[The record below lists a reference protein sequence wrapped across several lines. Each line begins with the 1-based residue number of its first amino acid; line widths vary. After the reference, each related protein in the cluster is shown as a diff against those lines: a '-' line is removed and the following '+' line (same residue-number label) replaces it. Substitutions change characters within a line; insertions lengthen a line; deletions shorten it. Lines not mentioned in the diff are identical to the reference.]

1 MYPSASRILLYFL
14 ALLWVQ
20 GALAQGPQS
29 VFLEDLTWTELQTQ
43 MQAGKRTII
52 IPVGGTEQSGPY
64 IALGKHNV
72 RVKAL
77 SAKIAVALDNALV
90 APVIAYVPEGSISP
104 PSEHMK
110 FPGTITVPD
119 SIFRQLLESAARG
132 FKQHGFT
139 EIVFLGDHG
148 GYQAALKATADRLN
162 REWSKSPARAHAILE
177 YYRATQ
183 NEYVQRL
190 KAKGYSEK
198 EIGVHAGLA
207 DTSLMLAIDPHLVRS
222 EQLHGE
228 LRLDKNQG
236 VAGDPRRATA
246 ELGQIGVDVI
256 VTKTVNA
263 IKQAV
268 AQDESVFERKQ

>member
-1 MYPSASRILLYFL
+1 MYTRASSILFYLL
-14 ALLWVQ
+14 ALIWAQ
-20 GALAQGPQS
+20 GALAQGSQS

-43 MQAGKRTII
+43 MQSGKRTII

-72 RVKAL
+72 RAKTL
-77 SAKIAVALDNALV
+77 SGKVAVALGNALV
-90 APVIAYVPEGSISP
+90 APVIAYVPEGAISP

-119 SIFRQLLESAARG
+119 DVFRQLLESAARS

-148 GYQAALKATADRLN
+148 GYQATLKATADHLN
-162 REWSKSPARAHAILE
+162 YQWRKAPARAHAILE
-177 YYRATQ
+177 YYCVTQ
-183 NEYVQRL
+183 NDYVQLL

-198 EIGVHAGLA
+198 EIGIHAGLA
-207 DTSLMLAIDPHLVRS
+207 DTSLMLAVDPHMVRT

-228 LRLDKNQG
+228 SRFEKNKG
-236 VAGDPRRATA
+236 IAGDPRRATV

-268 AQDESVFERKQ
+268 AQDESVSGSKH